1 MKVNNVEVVG
11 SKFAYDGCHKI
22 YIIEDMEDEQKAIDC
37 GYEILNI
44 SELVDTYRNSCEL
57 RFVRNWKLDKLYVG
71 QYEIAVFE
79 ENGKT
84 FEFANEFDEDD
95 EWY

>member
-1 MKVNNVEVVG
+1 MKINNVEVVG
-11 SKFAYDGCHKI
+11 NKFAYDGCHKI
-22 YIIEDMEDEQKAIDC
+22 YVIEDTADEQKAIDC

-44 SELVDTYRNSCEL
+44 SDLIDTYRNSCEL

-71 QYEIAVFE
+71 QYEYATFE
-79 ENGKT
+79 ENGHT
-84 FEFANEFDEDD
+84 FEFTNEFDEDD

>member
-1 MKVNNVEVVG
+1 MKINNVEVVG
-11 SKFAYDGCHKI
+11 NKFAYDGCHKI
-22 YIIEDMEDEQKAIDC
+22 YIIEDTEDEQKAIDC

-44 SELVDTYRNSCEL
+44 SDLIDTYRNSCEL

-79 ENGKT
+79 ENGET